1 VRENSVF
8 LRHWDRICF
17 YDSFSSIL
25 PYRNSSKAYRIPSGL
40 RENARFPCPLENCFP
55 AGRGSVLD
63 LGAIFPHDVGMILEL
78 HSPLDMHLHLRDG
91 DMMKLVAPLSSA
103 SFAGAV
109 IMPNLVPP
117 VADAGAVQ
125 AYRQRVLD
133 ACGDDVFQ
141 PYMTAFFRS
150 YSEKELSRLKELVF
164 GIKLYPAG
172 ATTNSEGGVKAMKDA
187 EATLSI
193 MQEMDIPLLVHGES
207 HGFVMDREAEFLDVY
222 RDLATRFPRLTICME
237 HITTAAAV
245 QLLDEFENLAA
256 TVTLQHLLITLD
268 DVAGGMLRPH
278 LFCKPIAKRPEDREA
293 LLQAALSGHPRL
305 MFGSDSAPHPIH
317 AKEACGCAAGVFTA
331 PIALPRLAALFDE
344 HGALDRL
351 QGFVS
356 GHACALYGLNPP
368 ARTVR
373 LQRREMLVPDAYEG
387 HGQKVVPMDA
397 GCTIPWR
404 LI

>member
-1 VRENSVF
+1 
-8 LRHWDRICF
+8 
-17 YDSFSSIL
+17 
-25 PYRNSSKAYRIPSGL
+25 
-40 RENARFPCPLENCFP
+40 
-55 AGRGSVLD
+55 
-63 LGAIFPHDVGMILEL
+63 MILEL

-278 LFCKPIAKRPEDREA
+278 LFCRPEDREA

-344 HGALDRL
+344 HRALDRL

>member
-1 VRENSVF
+1 
-8 LRHWDRICF
+8 
-17 YDSFSSIL
+17 
-25 PYRNSSKAYRIPSGL
+25 
-40 RENARFPCPLENCFP
+40 
-55 AGRGSVLD
+55 
-63 LGAIFPHDVGMILEL
+63 MILEL

-91 DMMKLVAPLSSA
+91 DMLKLVAPLSSA

-117 VADAGAVQ
+117 VADADAVQ

-141 PYMTAFFRS
+141 PYMTAF
-150 YSEKELSRLKELVF
+150 LSRLKELVF

-404 LI
+404 VM

>member
-1 VRENSVF
+1 
-8 LRHWDRICF
+8 
-17 YDSFSSIL
+17 L
-25 PYRNSSKAYRIPSGL
+25 PCRNSSKEYRIPSGL

-397 GCTIPWR
+397 GCAIPWR

>member
-1 VRENSVF
+1 
-8 LRHWDRICF
+8 
-17 YDSFSSIL
+17 
-25 PYRNSSKAYRIPSGL
+25 
-40 RENARFPCPLENCFP
+40 
-55 AGRGSVLD
+55 
-63 LGAIFPHDVGMILEL
+63 MILEL

-91 DMMKLVAPLSSA
+91 DMLKLVAPLSSA

-117 VADAGAVQ
+117 VADADAVQ

-172 ATTNSEGGVKAMKDA
+172 ATTNSEGGVKAMKDT

-245 QLLDEFENLAA
+245 QLLKGSLA
-256 TVTLQHLLITLD
+256 
-268 DVAGGMLRPH
+268 
-278 LFCKPIAKRPEDREA
+278 
-293 LLQAALSGHPRL
+293 
-305 MFGSDSAPHPIH
+305 
-317 AKEACGCAAGVFTA
+317 
-331 PIALPRLAALFDE
+331 LAALLAL
-344 HGALDRL
+344 GASFTPILL
-351 QGFVS
+351 HCLLYSLAFS
-356 GHACALYGLNPP
+356 GAGITAL
-368 ARTVR
+368 AS
-373 LQRREMLVPDAYEG
+373 
-387 HGQKVVPMDA
+387 GQKQCGRLCRLYAEGA
-397 GCTIPWR
+397 GLCGSVLVLYFFLVLLSTA
-404 LI
+404 LLLLTGNGV

>member
-1 VRENSVF
+1 
-8 LRHWDRICF
+8 
-17 YDSFSSIL
+17 
-25 PYRNSSKAYRIPSGL
+25 
-40 RENARFPCPLENCFP
+40 
-55 AGRGSVLD
+55 
-63 LGAIFPHDVGMILEL
+63 MILEL

-293 LLQAALSGHPRL
+293 LLQAALPGIPASCSAVTPPPIPSMPRKRA
-305 MFGSDSAPHPIH
+305 DAPP
-317 AKEACGCAAGVFTA
+317 AYLPPPSLFLVWRPCLTNTGPWTGC
-331 PIALPRLAALFDE
+331 RALFPVMP
-344 HGALDRL
+344 AL
-351 QGFVS
+351 
-356 GHACALYGLNPP
+356 
-368 ARTVR
+368 
-373 LQRREMLVPDAYEG
+373 
-387 HGQKVVPMDA
+387 
-397 GCTIPWR
+397 CTG
-404 LI
+404 

>member
-1 VRENSVF
+1 MP
-8 LRHWDRICF
+8 C
-17 YDSFSSIL
+17 
-25 PYRNSSKAYRIPSGL
+25 RNSSKEYRIPSGL

>member
-1 VRENSVF
+1 
-8 LRHWDRICF
+8 
-17 YDSFSSIL
+17 
-25 PYRNSSKAYRIPSGL
+25 
-40 RENARFPCPLENCFP
+40 
-55 AGRGSVLD
+55 
-63 LGAIFPHDVGMILEL
+63 M
-78 HSPLDMHLHLRDG
+78 
-91 DMMKLVAPLSSA
+91 
-103 SFAGAV
+103 
-109 IMPNLVPP
+109 
-117 VADAGAVQ
+117 
-125 AYRQRVLD
+125 
-133 ACGDDVFQ
+133 
-141 PYMTAFFRS
+141 
-150 YSEKELSRLKELVF
+150 SRLKELVF

-305 MFGSDSAPHPIH
+305 MFGSDSAPIPSMPRKR
-317 AKEACGCAAGVFTA
+317 AD
-331 PIALPRLAALFDE
+331 ALPAYLPPPSLFLVWRPCLTNTKPWTGCRALFPVMP
-344 HGALDRL
+344 AL
-351 QGFVS
+351 
-356 GHACALYGLNPP
+356 
-368 ARTVR
+368 
-373 LQRREMLVPDAYEG
+373 
-387 HGQKVVPMDA
+387 
-397 GCTIPWR
+397 CTG
-404 LI
+404 